1 MSINY
6 PSVIYLHILS
16 VIYFVIIYKFTFVYL
31 CYIACI
37 DHLFIYIYH
46 LFIYLPAIY
55 LMVYLTI
62 SLLTI
67 ICLLTYSP
75 FLSTTNKLLCQ
86 VSTYLFPIYIST
98 NCQYYTNLTNSSTG
112 CKENSWKTNSKVPV
126 SCWNML
132 LESKTHQRKVT
143 AKNHNYVKLHTCQL
157 CKLCRSWDVCPSIQM
172 PFSLEG

>member
-1 MSINY
+1 MQLFLLLSTY
-6 PSVIYLHILS
+6 VILPVS
-16 VIYFVIIYKFTFVYL
+16 TT
-31 CYIACI
+31 C
-37 DHLFIYIYH
+37 LFIYIYH

-86 VSTYLFPIYIST
+86 LSTYLFPIYIST
-98 NCQYYTNLTNSSTG
+98 NCQYYTNLTDSSTG

-132 LESKTHQRKVT
+132 LESKTHQRKIT

-157 CKLCRSWDVCPSIQM
+157 SKLCRSWDVCPSLQM